1 MPATISVTIS
11 VMRLGVLSGKHGKLM
26 DINEIFY
33 YIISK
38 NLSAVKRVADDIFF
52 QGDVFCVF
60 VSKATHNFLQE
71 KTKFQYSQFAT
82 YTRPTCTAETLIR

>member
-71 KTKFQYSQFAT
+71 KTKFQCSQFAT
-82 YTRPTCTAETLIR
+82 YTTCTAETLIR